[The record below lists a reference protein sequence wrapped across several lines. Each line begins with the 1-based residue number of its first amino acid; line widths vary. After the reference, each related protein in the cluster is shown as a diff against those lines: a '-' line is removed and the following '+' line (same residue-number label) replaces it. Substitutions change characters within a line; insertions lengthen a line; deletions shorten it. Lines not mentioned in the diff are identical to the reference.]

1 MKDSRTAKVIETKRK
16 PPIWSVKAGAR
27 YVTGFM
33 GNDARKR
40 AVAYAAKNFAE
51 FEIVEKPVPKREQLS
66 RRIGVP
72 DVESSAVDEKT
83 ISVLI
88 ESSCRSASR
97 VAMAD
102 KATLYAQGDPAS
114 ALFLILDGFVKTSHI
129 CEDGTEITMELLKC
143 GEIAG
148 VFSNPQLPLEYDE
161 TARAI
166 GDVVAQRVLANDLRA
181 AMEVNPRL
189 AIFIAEH
196 LAESKRWVQRR
207 VLRAMTQSVER
218 RVIETLVEL
227 AGTFGARCP
236 HGFSLE
242 IRFTQQDIA
251 DFVGASRQV
260 VSSILSDLRRRGLLD
275 YTRDMIC
282 INDSALSLLARPSDT
297 SPKAVSSI

>member
-1 MKDSRTAKVIETKRK
+1 M
-16 PPIWSVKAGAR
+16 
-27 YVTGFM
+27 
-33 GNDARKR
+33 
-40 AVAYAAKNFAE
+40 
-51 FEIVEKPVPKREQLS
+51 
-66 RRIGVP
+66 RIRVP

-97 VAMAD
+97 VAVAD
-102 KATLYAQGDPAS
+102 KATLYAQGEPAS

-148 VFSNPQLPLEYDE
+148 VFSVPQLPLEYEE

-166 GDVVAQRVLANDLRA
+166 GDVVAQRVLANDLRT

-189 AIFIAEH
+189 AIFIAER

-218 RVIETLVEL
+218 RMIETLVEL
-227 AGTFGARCP
+227 AGAFGARCP

-282 INDSALSLLARPSDT
+282 INDSALSLLARPTDT

>member
-1 MKDSRTAKVIETKRK
+1 MI
-16 PPIWSVKAGAR
+16 IGA
-27 YVTGFM
+27 
-33 GNDARKR
+33 
-40 AVAYAAKNFAE
+40 
-51 FEIVEKPVPKREQLS
+51 
-66 RRIGVP
+66 P
-72 DVESSAVDEKT
+72 D
-83 ISVLI
+83 I
-88 ESSCRSASR
+88 ESSTLNQNPISIAVESTCRSASF
-97 VAMAD
+97 VAVAD
-102 KATLYAQGDPAS
+102 KAILYAQGEPAN

-129 CEDGTEITMELLKC
+129 CEDGTEITMDLLKC

-148 VFSNPQLPLEYDE
+148 EFSNPQLPLVYEE

-166 GDVVAQRVLANDLRA
+166 GDVGAQRVLASDLRA
-181 AMEVNPRL
+181 AMEVNPQL
-189 AIFIAEH
+189 AIFIAER

-282 INDSALSLLARPSDT
+282 INDRALSLLARPPDT
-297 SPKAVSSI
+297 SPRAVSPI